1 MSRVVKNPVERRA
14 EIVDAARV
22 LFQTKEYDKASMQ
35 DIMDLLQIAKG
46 TIYHYFKSKE
56 DLLEAVV
63 QDMVEQLVNQLQDVV
78 KKPVSALEKMKLLLT
93 AGKIPKESSGI
104 VDALHMPKNAFMHT
118 RLLAV
123 SLLKMAP
130 VYADVIKQGCTEGVF
145 TCEAPLESAEFIIA
159 GVQFLTDVGCYPWT
173 KEQLLRRIAHFPQ
186 LIEQQLKAPSG
197 SFGFLLEMI
206 EAGSE

>member
-1 MSRVVKNPVERRA
+1 MKRVVKNPVERRA
-14 EIVDAARV
+14 EIVDAARL

-35 DIMDLLQIAKG
+35 DIMDVLQIAKG

-63 QDMVEQLVNQLQDVV
+63 QDVVEHLVKDLQDVL

-93 AGKIPKESSGI
+93 AGKIQKENSGI

-130 VYADVIKQGCTEGVF
+130 VYADVIKQGCNEGVF

-173 KEQLLRRIAHFPQ
+173 KEQLLRRITHFPQ